1 MADTPRSNAKKTTKR
16 SSKPM
21 SKRTTPAVADQSGQ
35 DQESAESAGDVE
47 TTMHAGAPGARR
59 NEQILLLSLAITC
72 ALIGF
77 ALHLF
82 WIIAIVLMAL
92 LWGYMASELG
102 RSRSGGVISSA
113 VTAIATETRQLTKE
127 VGVAR
132 VDSGKSTHTTTSV
145 ERTEHGDREPEIHE
159 DVIDQPEPTKKD
171 LYEEAREA
179 GIEGRSN
186 MTKEE
191 LKQALEE

>member
-1 MADTPRSNAKKTTKR
+1 MSKGTSGVLGHLCHSDSRLNIGSPGSCSATPVDPESRPFGMADTPRSNAKKTTKR

-82 WIIAIVLMAL
+82 LIIA
-92 LWGYMASELG
+92 
-102 RSRSGGVISSA
+102 
-113 VTAIATETRQLTKE
+113 
-127 VGVAR
+127 
-132 VDSGKSTHTTTSV
+132 
-145 ERTEHGDREPEIHE
+145 
-159 DVIDQPEPTKKD
+159 
-171 LYEEAREA
+171 
-179 GIEGRSN
+179 
-186 MTKEE
+186 
-191 LKQALEE
+191 